1 MSVLV
6 PVPHCPDD
14 SGFVILPEVWESYA
28 SCLVFVPQNCFGTAG
43 SFVVPY
49 KFSAC
54 LFQFCEKCHGSFDR
68 DCIES
73 VDCFG

>member
-6 PVPHCPDD
+6 PVPHCPNDC
-14 SGFVILPEVWESYA
+14 GLVIVPEVWESYT
-28 SCLVFVPQNCFGTAG
+28 SCLVFVPQNCFGNSG

-49 KFSAC
+49 KFLDY
-54 LFQFCEKCHGSFDR
+54 LFYFCEKCPGTFDR